1 MRCDAPSPVSSFGW
15 LPLPDLLVGD
25 VLPASSGWRPQD
37 DRLSDASELRSTVG
51 HRRESLLNQSSSSGH
66 SSSSSKS
73 AEESRGRGSDAK
85 LDCDSN
91 PSSARAS
98 DAKEEQVAQVLPSP
112 G

>member
-15 LPLPDLLVGD
+15 LPLPDLLVG
-25 VLPASSGWRPQD
+25 PTSSGWQPQD

-73 AEESRGRGSDAK
+73 AEESRGRGIGA

-98 DAKEEQVAQVLPSP
+98 DAKEEQVAQVLP
-112 G
+112 